1 MTEVVSRK
9 HRSTGADWLGAAL
22 RAIDGILARCM
33 GIEEFCA
40 EPQCIIRIRVALAD
54 RDVCLAGEMPIRQ
67 GNPIGELHLWNEHLP
82 AISEYGSALA
92 WALEIRRRFEFS
104 FMCLASSL
112 ETDPRL
118 QSLQGFRGGMTF
130 AYGMQRTAK
139 LRRVMA
145 WYGIEIMPDEPRRLV
160 WLRDFG
166 NALFTL
172 ALICAYHPSASFGGY
187 RLQRRRHEL
196 WLSRRVLCERY
207 GHLDRTE
214 RVGADGSRGKRKDAA

>member
-1 MTEVVSRK
+1 MKIVSRRP
-9 HRSTGADWLGAAL
+9 RSTGADWLGAAL
-22 RAIDGILARCM
+22 RALDGVLARCM

-40 EPQCIIRIRVALAD
+40 EPRCIIRIRVAFAD
-54 RDVCLAGEMPIRQ
+54 RDVCLAGGTRIGK
-67 GNPIGELHLWNEHLP
+67 GNQIGELHLWNEHLP
-82 AISEYGSALA
+82 AISDYESALA

-118 QSLQGFRGGMTF
+118 QNLQAFRGGMTF

-145 WYGIEIMPDEPRRLV
+145 WYGIEIMPDEPGRFV
-160 WLRDFG
+160 WLGDFG

-172 ALICAYHPSASFGGY
+172 ALICAYHPGASFGGR

-207 GHLDRTE
+207 GHLDGTQRL
-214 RVGADGSRGKRKDAA
+214 GADGLRGKRKDAA